1 MNRRIAAVL
10 FTYAALMLLPGL
22 FSVFYNSE
30 HLVGWTP
37 HGKTGLIACGTG
49 AVLAAI
55 FGFCSQRGRSWALWA
70 GLALSFLFVAQCGSS
85 SFKAVRAMSDS
96 DPKAW
101 FKLAVNSAAF
111 LVSLRT
117 FVTLGLIARQ
127 QPQS

>member
-1 MNRRIAAVL
+1 MNRRVASTL

-22 FSVFYNSE
+22 FSVFYNAE
-30 HLVGWTP
+30 HVIGWNP
-37 HGKTGLIACGTG
+37 HGKTGLIACGIG

-70 GLALSFLFVAQCGSS
+70 GLFVTFLFVAQCGSS
-85 SFKAVRAMSDS
+85 SFKAVRAMSDG

-101 FKLAVNSAAF
+101 FKLAVNAAAF
-111 LVSLRT
+111 LFSLRA